1 MKKGNTLLLKA
12 SPLKLSKSFYMMLS
26 MLYQL
31 RNDAQHRGAP
41 FPAETLLS
49 KTTERLS
56 SEPRC
61 YSQLP
66 LQR

>member
-1 MKKGNTLLLKA
+1 MKKGNILLLKA
-12 SPLKLSKSFYMMLS
+12 SPLKLTKNFCMIQG

-31 RNDAQHRGAP
+31 RNDAQHRGAL
-41 FPAETLLS
+41 FPAETLPP
-49 KTTERLS
+49 KTKRRLS